1 MKEYNSE
8 YENLPR
14 NLTSLWLIPKN
25 LPSKILTEKEEK
37 IIFDLNHKEAKKYAH
52 SRSHIRHVL
61 SNLFNL
67 HPQDVPINAPKGKA
81 PFLEKGMGYLSFSH
95 CKDALLVG
103 WSNKSIGVDIENRN
117 RKFNAKSIM
126 ERFYTINEKRSL
138 RQIKNK
144 EKLRLSVL
152 KYWVLKEG
160 SIKLQKGAISK
171 DLSNWE
177 CSKDFDIGLNKV
189 RKLSNF
195 TKFIEFEDWYIGIAS
210 NQQNDNLILCIIN

>member
-1 MKEYNSE
+1 MQENNSE
-8 YENLPR
+8 YENLPI
-14 NLTSLWLIPKN
+14 NLISLWLISKN
-25 LPSKILTEKEEK
+25 LPSKILSEKEEK
-37 IIFDLNHKEAKKYAH
+37 IIFNLNHKEATKYAH
-52 SRSHIRHVL
+52 SRSYIRYVL

-67 HPQDVPINAPKGKA
+67 NPQDVPLEAPRGKA

-103 WSNKSIGVDIENRN
+103 WSNKPIGVDIENKD
-117 RKFNAKSIM
+117 RKFNAKSLM
-126 ERFYTINEKRSL
+126 ERFYTINEKKIL

-160 SIKLQKGAISK
+160 SIKLQKGTISK

-177 CSKDFDIGLNKV
+177 CSKDFDIGLNKL

-210 NQQNDNLILCIIN
+210 MQKNDNQILCVIN